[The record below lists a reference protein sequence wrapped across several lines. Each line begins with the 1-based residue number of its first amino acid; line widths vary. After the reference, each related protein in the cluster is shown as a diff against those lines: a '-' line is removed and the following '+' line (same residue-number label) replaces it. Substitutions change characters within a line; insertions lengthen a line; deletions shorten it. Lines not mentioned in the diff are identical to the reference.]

1 MMINYEGSY
10 KDLNRSFT
18 QQKLLRKIFEASPD
32 SARSPTLRELTRAV
46 GTSTDS
52 NTSRALD
59 GLEEKNYIDR
69 DRPGL
74 RVTAQARGIWL
85 TRRALGR
92 LRRQGFD
99 TSRYI
104 RGAIASDE
112 IRAVP
117 LLGEVA
123 AGNPIS
129 PEAYIPDEDVEEYV
143 PLPARHLPTGMVFLL
158 RVKGDSMMGD
168 GIFDGDQVIVVPYSG
183 QPKADGEV
191 IVALVDKDATV
202 KRLYKQGVT
211 YRLESSNPK
220 YDSRI
225 IHEHDDF
232 HVQGRVVGLVRI
244 RRDGL

>member
-1 MMINYEGSY
+1 MMNDEEPY
-10 KDLNRSFT
+10 KDLCRSFT
-18 QQKLLRKIFEASPD
+18 QRKLLIKIFEASPD
-32 SARSPTLRELTRAV
+32 GGRSPTLRELTRAV

-59 GLEEKNYIDR
+59 GLEEKHYIDR
-69 DRPGL
+69 DRPTPL
-74 RVTAQARGIWL
+74 ATAQARGIWL
-85 TRRALGR
+85 TRRALGW

-129 PEAYIPDEDVEEYV
+129 PDAYIPDEDVEEYV
-143 PLPARHLPTGMVFLL
+143 PLPARHLPIGMVFLL
-158 RVKGDSMMGD
+158 KVKGDSMIGD
-168 GIFDGDQVIVVPYSG
+168 GIFDGDQVIVVPYLE
-183 QPKADGEV
+183 QPRADGEV
-191 IVALVDKDATV
+191 VVALVDKDATV
-202 KRLYKQGVT
+202 KRLYKQGET
-211 YRLESSNPK
+211 YRLDSSNPE
-220 YDSRI
+220 YFSRI